1 MRLLRVGA
9 GDLDLPLQSAGPA
22 VVAAESLGLGPLA
35 AEPDLT
41 RLIRRAGG
49 VDAVLLVDDLG
60 GRVFPTGL
68 VRCPVP
74 VIHYGLDA
82 PINFWW
88 QRHYAAAC
96 DLVLLDQ
103 KEPARRLAARGYA
116 VHWLP
121 VGIDPKQYQ
130 TAENASRPDF
140 DLGFVGVINDRVR
153 PKRSR
158 IVEFVSN
165 RYRLRVAGGRQGAW
179 VPVEEAARLYGRS
192 KMVLNENLFPGL
204 TTRVLEGMA
213 CGRPVLTEGGH
224 GADGLG
230 DHFLP
235 DEDLI
240 TYGPLDLAAK
250 LEFFLSDAAAR
261 DRIARQGRDKCL
273 AGHTLQHRAARLVS
287 LIEPLLGRPHR
298 PAPDVHARLGRA
310 YLQVRLRWPRR
321 FGDRLLRRARL
332 HLGRAL
338 AGGQAL
344 GRVHL
349 DLATADLLEDRPETA
364 RVHLVAAAETEFAP
378 RAQLYLGLLD
388 LDQGRPGAG
397 RERLLAAARAEP
409 LAVAGEALREVAGE
423 EWPSAAGFTAVG
435 RYFHL
440 KDMGLTPG
448 FMRRS
453 APFTCWRAMEWYQ
466 AALALAPGLVPAL
479 TGLADVLAD
488 CGAFTEA
495 HEFYE
500 RAVSLRPRDAGL
512 QESWQHAGRMGYCF
526 L

>member
-9 GDLDLPLQSAGPA
+9 GDLDEPLRNAGAA
-22 VVAAESLGLGPLA
+22 VVAAESLGPSPSP

-41 RLIRRAGG
+41 RVIRLAGG

-68 VRCPVP
+68 VRCPAP
-74 VIHYGLDA
+74 VVHYGLDA

-88 QRHYAAAC
+88 QRHYAVAC

-103 KEPARRLAARGYA
+103 KEPAERLAAGGHP

-121 VGIDPKQYQ
+121 VGIDPGRYRA
-130 TAENASRPDF
+130 AEGASGPDF
-140 DLGFVGVINDRVR
+140 DLGFVGVINDHVR

-158 IVEFVSN
+158 IVDFISS
-165 RYRLRVAGGRQGAW
+165 RYRLEVAGGRQGAW

-213 CGRPVLTEGGH
+213 CGRPVLTEGGN
-224 GADGLG
+224 GADGLR
-230 DHFLP
+230 DHFRP
-235 DEDLI
+235 DEDLV
-240 TYGPLDLAAK
+240 TYDPLDLAAK

-261 DRIARQGRDKCL
+261 DRVARRGRDKCL
-273 AGHTLQHRAARLVS
+273 SGHTLDHRAARLVS

-298 PAPDVHARLGRA
+298 PAADVHARLGRA
-310 YLQVRLRWPRR
+310 YLLARIRWPRR

-332 HLGRAL
+332 HLNRAL
-338 AGGQAL
+338 AGEQAS

-349 DLATADLLEDRPETA
+349 DLATAALIEDRPDDA
-364 RVHLVAAAETEFAP
+364 RPHLVAAAETGAAP
-378 RAQLYLGLLD
+378 LAHLYLGLLD
-388 LDQGRPGAG
+388 LDRGRIDTG
-397 RERLLAAARAEP
+397 RDRLLAAARAEP
-409 LAVAGEALREVAGE
+409 EPEAAEALGRAARGQ
-423 EWPSAAGFTAVG
+423 WPSALGFTALG
-435 RYFHL
+435 RYFRL
-440 KDMGLTPG
+440 KNMGLTPG

-466 AALALAPGLVPAL
+466 AALALEPDLAPAL
-479 TGLADVLAD
+479 AGLAGVLAD
-488 CGAFTEA
+488 GGAFTEA
-495 HEFYE
+495 YQFYDL
-500 RAVSLRPRDAGL
+500 AVRLRPGDAGL